1 MFEPRRA
8 QQEVLAYAGG
18 MMGVAAV
25 PGSGKTEVL
34 SALAARLV
42 ATSLDE
48 GQEVLIVTLVNSAV
62 DNFTA
67 RICRFLREEYKL
79 LPGLGYRVRT
89 LHGLSHDIVRE
100 RPSLVGLAEDFAIA
114 DEREANSILDD
125 AVQSWLRTHP
135 ELLEEYLGPEVEEWR
150 KGPIARDW
158 WPERACDAAGAFIR
172 RAKDR
177 QWTPEVLRSWLL
189 SRDLQWPLTQFCLDV
204 YADYQ
209 RSLSYRGKVDFDDL
223 VMYAISAL
231 RLDND
236 YLERLRQRWP
246 FILEDEAQDSS
257 ELQQDLLALL
267 AGPNGRWVRVGDPNQ
282 AVYYTFTTANP
293 RLLRDFL
300 SRQGVRT
307 VEMSQSGRSA
317 RPIMELA
324 NYLVDWTVGE
334 HPLEAARSAFRQQHI
349 FPTSEGDPQPN
360 PPDEQ
365 CRIHFYPR
373 KLTPEAEVRTVVS
386 SLARWV
392 PEHSEYTVA
401 VLVPDNDRGFK
412 FAEALRQKGLAC
424 VELLNSTGATRDTA
438 GLLEAVLMH
447 LADPDNPQRL
457 GPAFLA
463 WHWRERVDKERYR
476 YLSGLARRLGKCAEV
491 EDYLWPRLGVDW
503 LREQDFGADEEGP
516 ALLQEFRQKA
526 QRWHK
531 AAGLPI
537 DQLLLTLSQD
547 LFDEPADLARAYHF
561 AVVLRDYSDANPRWR
576 LADLAQ
582 ELHLVARNERRFVGL
597 SAEDT
602 GFDPQRYKGQVVV
615 ATMHRAK
622 GLEWDRVHLTA
633 VNNYDFPSGMELDR
647 YKSEPWY
654 LRDGLNLMAEALA
667 QLEALQPG
675 GPTYVEGE
683 PSRQARLDYI
693 SERLRLLY
701 VGITRAKRELIVTWN
716 TGKSEKDPKQPA
728 LPFTV
733 LRTYWEQR
741 QMTSGLDSHAGHGGR
756 EAASASCRADTG
768 PKAGEDVPEEAQD
781 GAC

>member
-1 MFEPRRA
+1 VFEPRKA
-8 QQEVLAYAGG
+8 QQEILAYRGG

-42 ATSLDE
+42 ATTLDE
-48 GQEVLIVTLVNSAV
+48 GQEVLVVTLVNSAV

-67 RICRFLREEYKL
+67 RIRRFLRDEYKL
-79 LPGLGYRVRT
+79 LPGMGYRVRT

-100 RPSLVGLAEDFAIA
+100 RPSLVGLADDFAIA
-114 DEREANSILDD
+114 DARETESILTD
-125 AVQSWLRTHP
+125 AVESWLRPHP
-135 ELLEEYLGPEVEEWR
+135 ELLEEYVSPEIEEWR
-150 KGPIARDW
+150 INRITRKW
-158 WPERACDAAGAFIR
+158 WPKLTCDVASAFIK

-177 QWTPEVLRSWLL
+177 QLTPEVLRSWLL
-189 SRDLQWPLTQFCLDV
+189 SREERWPLAQFCVDV

-223 VMYAISAL
+223 VVYAISAL

-236 YLERLRQRWP
+236 YLERLRHRWP

-257 ELQQDLLALL
+257 ELQQDLLTVL
-267 AGPNGRWVRVGDPNQ
+267 AGPDGRWVRVGDPNQ

-293 RLLRDFL
+293 RLLREFL
-300 SRQGVRT
+300 SRKDVRT
-307 VEMSQSGRSA
+307 VEMSESGRSA
-317 RPIMELA
+317 PPIIDLA
-324 NYLVDWTVGE
+324 NHLVDWTVSE
-334 HPLEAARSAFRQQHI
+334 HPFEAAHSAFRRQHI
-349 FPTSEGDPQPN
+349 QPTTEGDPQPN
-360 PPDEQ
+360 PSDAQ
-365 CRIHFYPR
+365 CRVHFYAR
-373 KLTPEAEVRTVVS
+373 QLTPDAEVRTVAA
-386 SLARWV
+386 SLAKWV
-392 PEHSEYTVA
+392 PEHSEHTVA
-401 VLVPDNDRGFK
+401 VLVPDNDRGVK
-412 FAEALRQKGLAC
+412 LAEALRQKGLSC
-424 VELLNSTGATRDTA
+424 VELLNSTASTRDTA
-438 GLLEAVLMH
+438 RILAAVLMH
-447 LADPDNPQRL
+447 LADPDNAKRL
-457 GPAFLA
+457 AAAFLK
-463 WHWRERVDKERYR
+463 WHWREEVDKERYR
-476 YLSGLARRLGKCAEV
+476 YFKSLARRLAKCSKV

-503 LREQDFGADEEGP
+503 LREQDFGEDEEGFE
-516 ALLQEFRQKA
+516 LLLGFREKA

-576 LADLAQ
+576 LAELAR
-582 ELHLVARNERRFVGL
+582 ELHVVARNERRFVGL

-602 GFDPQRYKGQVVV
+602 GFDPERYKGRVVV

-633 VNNYDFPSGMELDR
+633 VNNYDFPSGSELDR
-647 YKSEPWY
+647 YRGELWY
-654 LRDGLNLMAEALA
+654 VRDGLSLVAEALG
-667 QLEALQPG
+667 QLEALRPD
-675 GPTYVEGE
+675 GPAYMEGE

-716 TGKSEKDPKQPA
+716 TGKREADPKQPA
-728 LPFTV
+728 VAFTM

-741 QMTSGLDSHAGHGGR
+741 QGQASSRRLIEPNLREDKIEPAGG
-756 EAASASCRADTG
+756 
-768 PKAGEDVPEEAQD
+768 
-781 GAC
+781 

>member
-1 MFEPRRA
+1 MFRPRRG
-8 QQEVLAYAGG
+8 QQEVLAYRGG
-18 MMGVAAV
+18 LMGVAAV

-34 SALAARLV
+34 SALAAKLV

-67 RICRFLREEYKL
+67 RIRRFLREEYKL
-79 LPGLGYRVRT
+79 LPGMGYRVRT

-100 RPSLVGLAEDFAIA
+100 RPGLVGLADDFAIA
-114 DEREANSILDD
+114 DEREARGILED
-125 AVQSWLRTHP
+125 AVYSWLRTHP
-135 ELLEEYLGPEVEEWR
+135 DLLEMYLSTELEEWR
-150 KGPIARDW
+150 VRVVAKDW
-158 WPERACDAAGAFIR
+158 WPDEACEVANAFIH

-177 QWTPEVLRSWLL
+177 QWTPEMLRSWLL
-189 SRDLQWPLTQFCLDV
+189 LRDERLPLAEFCIDV

-223 VMYAISAL
+223 VAYAITAL
-231 RLDND
+231 RLDKD
-236 YLERLRQRWP
+236 YLGRLQYRWP

-293 RLLRDFL
+293 RLLREFL
-300 SRQGVRT
+300 ERPEVQT
-307 VEMSQSGRSA
+307 VEMLESGRSA
-317 RPIMELA
+317 RPIIELA
-324 NYLVDWTVGE
+324 NYLLDWTVNE
-334 HPLEAARSAFRQQHI
+334 HPLEEARLAFRPQHI
-349 FPTSEGDPQPN
+349 LPTAEGDAQPN
-360 PPDEQ
+360 PPDEE
-365 CRIHFYPR
+365 CRIYFHPGR
-373 KLTPEAEVRTVVS
+373 LTPDGEIRTVVK
-386 SLARWV
+386 SLAKWV
-392 PEHSEYTVA
+392 PAHREQTVA
-401 VLVPDNDRGFK
+401 VLVPDNERGFK

-424 VELLNSTGATRDTA
+424 VELLNSTGPTRDTA
-438 GLLEAVLMH
+438 GILEAILMH
-447 LADPDNPQRL
+447 LADPDNPKRL

-463 WHWRERVDKERYR
+463 WHWRERVDKERYL
-476 YLSGLARRLGKCAEV
+476 YLTRLSRLLGKCMKV

-503 LREQDFGADEEGP
+503 LREQDFSEDDEAF
-516 ALLQEFRQKA
+516 ALLAEFREKA

-537 DQLLLTLSQD
+537 DQLILTLSQD

-561 AVVLRDYSDANPRWR
+561 AVVLRDYSEANPAWR

-582 ELHLVARNERRFVGL
+582 ELHVIARNERRFIGL

-602 GFDPQRYKGQVVV
+602 GFDPERYKGQVVV

-633 VNNYDFPSGMELDR
+633 VNNYDFPSGEEIDR
-647 YKSEPWY
+647 YKSERWY
-654 LRDGLNLMAEALA
+654 VRGDLNLVAEALG
-667 QLEALQPG
+667 QLEALRPG
-675 GPTYVEGE
+675 GKPYVEGE
-683 PSRQARLDYI
+683 PSRKARLEYI
-693 SERLRLLY
+693 RERLRLLY

-716 TGKSEKDPKQPA
+716 TGKNERDPKTPA

-733 LRTYWEQR
+733 LRTYWEGTASKKFAALSPQKDE
-741 QMTSGLDSHAGHGGR
+741 QKEKGGGTHG
-756 EAASASCRADTG
+756 
-768 PKAGEDVPEEAQD
+768 P
-781 GAC
+781 